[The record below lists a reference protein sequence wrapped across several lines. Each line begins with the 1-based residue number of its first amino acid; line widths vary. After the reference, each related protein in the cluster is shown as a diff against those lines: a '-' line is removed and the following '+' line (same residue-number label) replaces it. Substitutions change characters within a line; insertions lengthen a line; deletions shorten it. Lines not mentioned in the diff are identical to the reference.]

1 MNRRLSCSSSSNR
14 LRFERDEEFRSWNSS
29 SRQLSSWTFHL
40 QWGPARRRRRGKVDC
55 KKLTNNTTTNRCQ
68 TTCQFLM
75 MILPVE
81 AKLPPWLLSLNND
94 DEYRKKKIV
103 KKSLARWFHTCADD
117 SPRIL
122 HSIEKRWR
130 RLQQQPKTRFCKEYL
145 FLLMKKKL
153 KSQRRRREKGNKSL
167 YFHYMHQDGVC
178 VCSAFILWLLFQC
191 SSAPGAVLESHTHTT
206 PTLHSTQQVAA
217 PVVGRS
223 STGSHARFYK
233 YIFWF
238 RSFFVCCVCAQWKF
252 SANCASCRN
261 RSIDVGSNISLF

>member
-1 MNRRLSCSSSSNR
+1 MNRRLSCSSNR

-40 QWGPARRRRRGKVDC
+40 QWGPARRRGKVDC

-178 VCSAFILWLLFQC
+178 VPLLFCGCC
-191 SSAPGAVLESHTHTT
+191 SSVPVL
-206 PTLHSTQQVAA
+206 LA
-217 PVVGRS
+217 
-223 STGSHARFYK
+223 
-233 YIFWF
+233 
-238 RSFFVCCVCAQWKF
+238 
-252 SANCASCRN
+252 
-261 RSIDVGSNISLF
+261 LF

>member
-40 QWGPARRRRRGKVDC
+40 QWGPARRRRRGKVDY

-117 SPRIL
+117 SQEFYIRSKKDGGVCSSSPKQDSARNIYFC
-122 HSIEKRWR
+122 SWR
-130 RLQQQPKTRFCKEYL
+130 R
-145 FLLMKKKL
+145 
-153 KSQRRRREKGNKSL
+153 S
-167 YFHYMHQDGVC
+167 
-178 VCSAFILWLLFQC
+178 
-191 SSAPGAVLESHTHTT
+191 
-206 PTLHSTQQVAA
+206 
-217 PVVGRS
+217 
-223 STGSHARFYK
+223 
-233 YIFWF
+233 
-238 RSFFVCCVCAQWKF
+238 
-252 SANCASCRN
+252 
-261 RSIDVGSNISLF
+261 